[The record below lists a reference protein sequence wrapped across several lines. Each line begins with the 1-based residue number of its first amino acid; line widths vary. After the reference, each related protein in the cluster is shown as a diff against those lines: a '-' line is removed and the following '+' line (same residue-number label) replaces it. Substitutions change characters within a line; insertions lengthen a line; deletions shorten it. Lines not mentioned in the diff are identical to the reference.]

1 MFEFLKKIYEYRF
14 EITIAVVVILLLAG
28 GLYYNLVGEKGTFSN
43 NYYYNGEKQPHSS
56 SETSSSG
63 RQVGESKGEI
73 EARRVLSSIFDR
85 PFGKQRPNF
94 LNNTVT
100 GGSFNLELDCYD
112 EGMKLAVEYNGRQHY
127 DYVPYFHKNKEAFY
141 NQKYR
146 DELKRRMCRDVGITL
161 IEIPY
166 TVKNQDIEKY
176 LIRELRKTGYLK

>member
-1 MFEFLKKIYEYRF
+1 MIEFLKKMYEYRF
-14 EITIAVVVILLLAG
+14 EITIAAVVIFFLAF
-28 GLYYNLVGEKGTFSN
+28 GLYYNLVGEKGSFSN
-43 NYYYNGEKQPHSS
+43 NYYYNDKQELIERNSRPPSANN
-56 SETSSSG
+56 
-63 RQVGESKGEI
+63 VGESKGEI
-73 EARRVLSSIFDR
+73 EARRVLAKIFNR

-112 EGMKLAVEYNGRQHY
+112 EGMKLAVEYNGRQNY
-127 DYVPYFHKNKEAFY
+127 DYIPFFHKNKEAFY

-166 TVKNQDIEKY
+166 TVKNQDIENY
-176 LIRELRKTGYLK
+176 LIRELKNTRYLK

>member
-1 MFEFLKKIYEYRF
+1 MIEFFKKIYEYRF
-14 EITIAVVVILLLAG
+14 EITIAVVLILLLAG
-28 GLYYNLVGEKGTFSN
+28 GLYYNLAGEKGTFSN
-43 NYYYNGEKQPHSS
+43 NYYYNNDAKQPHSS
-56 SETSSSG
+56 SQPSG

-73 EARRVLSSIFDR
+73 EARRVLSSIFNR

-100 GGSFNLELDCYD
+100 GGNFNLELDCYD
-112 EGMKLAVEYNGRQHY
+112 EKMKLAVEYNGRQHY

-176 LIRELRKTGYLK
+176 LVRELKKTGYLK